1 MGTSRRLSCL
11 SSGVILSS
19 AKALLMA
26 TSFNMTLTASRLRP
40 NVLSFSAARDR
51 CCDQRKTTQESYF
64 FHLRFLLN
72 LRVKSI
78 SFVKKKIRI
87 KKYLLI
93 KRMDLERASIL
104 KLTDLQ
110 TNYYYNLSVIYHC

>member
-51 CCDQRKTTQESYF
+51 CCDERKTTQESYF

-78 SFVKKKIRI
+78 SFVKKNTDKKISFD
-87 KKYLLI
+87 KKVGLREGFHFKI
-93 KRMDLERASIL
+93 D
-104 KLTDLQ
+104 
-110 TNYYYNLSVIYHC
+110 

>member
-51 CCDQRKTTQESYF
+51 CCDERKTTQESYF

-78 SFVKKKIRI
+78 SFVKKNTD

-93 KRMDLERASIL
+93 KKLDLERASIL

-110 TNYYYNLSVIYHC
+110 TNYYYNPSVIYHC

>member
-26 TSFNMTLTASRLRP
+26 TSFNMTLTASRLLP

-72 LRVKSI
+72 LRVKPI
-78 SFVKKKIRI
+78 SFIKNIRI

-93 KRMDLERASIL
+93 KRMDLLRAF
-104 KLTDLQ
+104 
-110 TNYYYNLSVIYHC
+110 

>member
-51 CCDQRKTTQESYF
+51 CCDERKTTQESYF

-110 TNYYYNLSVIYHC
+110 TNYYYKPSVIYHC

>member
-64 FHLRFLLN
+64 LHLRFLLN

-78 SFVKKKIRI
+78 SFVKKKKRI

-93 KRMDLERASIL
+93 KRMDLLRASIF

-110 TNYYYNLSVIYHC
+110 TNYYYNHSVIYH